1 MIFQLTYTAYATEIR
16 SSLCNNV
23 TFLLFTYAKLERYH
37 LLYLQFILIV
47 IVIYNNINWLQP
59 KNNMSPAPTT
69 VGQLMTEKLETI
81 NPSDTAQEAAKKM
94 RDKKVSSLVITD
106 REDRPIGIVTERDLV
121 RQVCTRDVNS
131 NAVIVH
137 QIMSSPLVTIDAN
150 SSAEVAADIM
160 IQNKVRHLLVMD
172 ENKVLGIITPSDF
185 TGYLKEKLNLDDVN
199 ARILQSLKE
208 EEEKE
213 K

>member
-1 MIFQLTYTAYATEIR
+1 MQQ
-16 SSLCNNV
+16 
-23 TFLLFTYAKLERYH
+23 LERYH
-37 LLYLQFILIV
+37 LLHLQFNL

-59 KNNMSPAPTT
+59 KNNMSPAATT

-121 RQVCTRDVNS
+121 RQVCTKDVNS

-137 QIMSSPLVTIDAN
+137 HIMSSPLVTIDAN

-185 TGYLKEKLNLDDVN
+185 TGYLKENLNLDDVN

-208 EEEKE
+208 EEDK
-213 K
+213 